1 VGQALSEA
9 ARVIAVSGRRLT
21 ATESNWL
28 WGVGLTVAGVS
39 LFTLVGTAEEALL
52 AAPRRAQLVWS
63 PWETLTRF
71 LAIAHTIVATLFLLT
86 SRRVRSAAGAAW
98 VAALAVAGILLCLG
112 FSALG
117 GLGAALGVTAF
128 FAYFLLH
135 EVRDE
140 LFFYRVNGDAPRV
153 HDGGGPASL
162 WPWAGLL
169 VAGILVTFA
178 VGILAGARARR
189 VQITG
194 AVLPAH
200 ALIAVVMLA
209 AGVALAVVVLRR
221 LCAEGRGGWRDAL
234 VRHRPLVVV
243 LAGLYLVLV
252 GGFALT
258 GRAYAVVAVHVMVWF
273 VFALRRMPAH
283 GPRPPRFT
291 WRWARG
297 TRAGFTALHAGV
309 FGVVVAAAGLWA
321 FALGNAAEPAIFGVI
336 LSRES
341 FPYWT
346 IMHVTLSWVPRVD
359 SGS

>member
-1 VGQALSEA
+1 MAQALSEA
-9 ARVIAVSGRRLT
+9 ARVVAVSSRRLT

-28 WGVGLTVAGVS
+28 WGVVLTVAGVA
-39 LFTLVGTAEEALL
+39 LFTIVGEVEDALL

-63 PWETLTRF
+63 PSETLTRF

-86 SRRVRSAAGAAW
+86 SRRVRSVAGVAW
-98 VAALAVAGILLCLG
+98 VAGLAVAGVVLCLG

-117 GLGAALGVTAF
+117 GLGAALGVIAF

-140 LFFYRVNGDAPRV
+140 LYFYRVNGDAPPV
-153 HDGGGPASL
+153 HDRRPRPSL

-169 VAGILVTFA
+169 LAGILVTFA

-194 AVLPAH
+194 VILPAH
-200 ALIAVVMLA
+200 AVIAVVMLA
-209 AGVALAVVVLRR
+209 AGVASAVVMLRR
-221 LCAEGRGGWRDAL
+221 LRAGGLAGWRDAL
-234 VRHRPLVVV
+234 GQHRPLIVV
-243 LAGLYLVLV
+243 LAGLYLVMV

-258 GRAYAVVAVHVMVWF
+258 GRAYAVVAVHVMIWF

-291 WRWARG
+291 WRWVRG

-309 FGVVVAAAGLWA
+309 FAAVVAAAGLWA
-321 FALGNAAEPAIFGVI
+321 FGLGNAEEPAIFGAI

-346 IMHVTLSWVPRVD
+346 IMHVTLSWVPRP
-359 SGS
+359 STAS